1 MDSEKSGKRVR
12 KLRYADG
19 SLMCFKASFRPLVY
33 LGFLLAFLSAP
44 LWGRVNE
51 ISDASDI
58 IEVPSIPQNSSAFP
72 VPINPSSQDYVLWYR
87 NDDSPAIHA
96 LVSLALEKTPEYGEF
111 RILRS
116 GELSQGRALR
126 ELARDSN
133 RMVDIANV
141 ATSVERETSLTS
153 IPIPVDGGLLG
164 FRVCVV
170 TPESLPLFTDILSLE
185 DLRDRGV
192 RIGQGTHWPDTLVLK
207 ENHIPVITHSR
218 YEILFGMLRN
228 HRFDC
233 FARGVSEVVNDLA
246 VENDSGLVIEPNL
259 VLAYPMPSYLFV
271 GPDDHLT
278 AHRLQLG
285 MERAIRAGGFG
296 AFLQR
301 YYGAAVEALNLS
313 KRTVI
318 VLDNPFLS
326 DESGS
331 VGRQTLNNLRRRLE
345 LLNR

>member
-1 MDSEKSGKRVR
+1 M
-12 KLRYADG
+12 LYAAG
-19 SLMCFKASFRPLVY
+19 SSVLFSASCKPMAY

-44 LWGRVNE
+44 LWGSVSERSN
-51 ISDASDI
+51 ASDI
-58 IEVPSIPQNSSAFP
+58 IEVPSIPKSASAFP
-72 VPINPSSQDYVLWYR
+72 APISSPSQDYVLWYR
-87 NDDSPAIHA
+87 NYDSPAIHA
-96 LVSLALEKTPEYGEF
+96 LLSLALEKTPEYGEF

-116 GELSQGRALR
+116 RELSQGRALR
-126 ELARDSN
+126 ELSRDSH

-141 ATSVERETSLTS
+141 ATSVERETFLTS

-170 TPESLPLFTDILSLE
+170 TPDRLPLFADIYSLE
-185 DLRDRGV
+185 DLRNRGV
-192 RIGQGTHWPDTLVLK
+192 RIGQGAHWPDTSVLK

-218 YEILFGMLRN
+218 YEILFGMLRK

-246 VENDSGLVIEPNL
+246 VENDSELMIEPNL

-285 MERAIRAGGFG
+285 MERAIRDGSFG
-296 AFLQR
+296 AFLQQ

-313 KRTVI
+313 RRTVI

-326 DESGS
+326 DESGN